1 MAVSPLYRTMN
12 IRNVVVDRHIFV
24 ALRMLARK
32 AQSGNSTSSGNGK
45 ITSRCFVFTT
55 AALERL
61 TPALTLAIPDG

>member
-1 MAVSPLYRTMN
+1 MN

-32 AQSGNSTSSGNGK
+32 ALSGNKLSTSSGNGK

-61 TPALTLAIPDG
+61 TPALTLAILDG